1 MMADIKKILHQ
12 LNYVYDS
19 LADEYD
25 FCIKEEL
32 KDKKPTEVDWLY
44 VSSQSLRLSEL
55 QSAIEQLK
63 NNE

>member
-19 LADEYD
+19 LAEAND
-25 FCIKEEL
+25 FCIREAL

-44 VSSQSLRLSEL
+44 VSSLSLQLSEL
-55 QSAIEQLK
+55 QSAIEELK
-63 NNE
+63 LV